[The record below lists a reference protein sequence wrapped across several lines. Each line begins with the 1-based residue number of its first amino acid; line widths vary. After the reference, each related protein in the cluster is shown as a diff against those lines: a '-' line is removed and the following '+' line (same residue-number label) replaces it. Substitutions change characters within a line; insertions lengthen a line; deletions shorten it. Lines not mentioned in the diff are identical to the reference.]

1 MISKSLK
8 FLRLVFLALPIFLL
22 VVFLWAQWPMRVF
35 ASGNPRLIN
44 DMGQIAFAYFWV
56 MAFAIACLSQ
66 SHLQISNNA
75 APTKKGRR
83 AWTGFVL
90 SLPWAIFL
98 VYSAWPLLI
107 NSWHE
112 NEKFPD
118 TECIIIHKHHLEF
131 AVHHEKEHLIG
142 IFQCKLIEI
151 GEQEFKKKFNDLM
164 KLK

>member
-8 FLRLVFLALPIFLL
+8 FLWLVFLALPIFLL

-66 SHLQISNNA
+66 SHLQISDNA
-75 APTKKGRR
+75 APTKKGKR

-118 TECIIIHKHHLEF
+118 SYSPGF
-131 AVHHEKEHLIG
+131 YLI
-142 IFQCKLIEI
+142 KLALILLPVGWTLSNI
-151 GEQEFKKKFNDLM
+151 LSINKAYRVKP
-164 KLK
+164 

>member
-1 MISKSLK
+1 MQMISKSLK
-8 FLRLVFLALPIFLL
+8 FLWLVFLALPIFLL

-118 TECIIIHKHHLEF
+118 SYSPGF
-131 AVHHEKEHLIG
+131 YLI
-142 IFQCKLIEI
+142 KLALILLPVGWTLSNI
-151 GEQEFKKKFNDLM
+151 LSINKAYRVKP
-164 KLK
+164 

>member
-8 FLRLVFLALPIFLL
+8 FLWLVFLALPIVLL

-118 TECIIIHKHHLEF
+118 SYSPGF
-131 AVHHEKEHLIG
+131 YLI
-142 IFQCKLIEI
+142 KLALILLPVGWTLSNI
-151 GEQEFKKKFNDLM
+151 LSINKAYRVKP
-164 KLK
+164 

>member
-1 MISKSLK
+1 MQMISKSLK
-8 FLRLVFLALPIFLL
+8 FLWLVFLALLIFLL

-118 TECIIIHKHHLEF
+118 SYSPGF
-131 AVHHEKEHLIG
+131 YLI
-142 IFQCKLIEI
+142 KLALILFPVGWTLSNI
-151 GEQEFKKKFNDLM
+151 LSINKAYRVKP
-164 KLK
+164 

>member
-8 FLRLVFLALPIFLL
+8 FLWLVFLTLPIVLL

-35 ASGNPRLIN
+35 ASGKPRLIN

-66 SHLQISNNA
+66 SHLQISDNA
-75 APTKKGRR
+75 APTKKGKR

-118 TECIIIHKHHLEF
+118 SYSPGF
-131 AVHHEKEHLIG
+131 YLI
-142 IFQCKLIEI
+142 KLALILLPVGWTLSNI
-151 GEQEFKKKFNDLM
+151 LSINKAYRVKP
-164 KLK
+164 

>member
-1 MISKSLK
+1 MQMISKSLK
-8 FLRLVFLALPIFLL
+8 FLWLLFLALPIVLL

-118 TECIIIHKHHLEF
+118 SYSPGF
-131 AVHHEKEHLIG
+131 YLI
-142 IFQCKLIEI
+142 KLALILLPVGWTLSNI
-151 GEQEFKKKFNDLM
+151 LSINKAYRVKP
-164 KLK
+164 

>member
-8 FLRLVFLALPIFLL
+8 FLWPVFLTLPIVLL
-22 VVFLWAQWPMRVF
+22 VVFLWVQWPMRVF

-98 VYSAWPLLI
+98 VYTAWPLLI

-118 TECIIIHKHHLEF
+118 SYSPGF
-131 AVHHEKEHLIG
+131 YLI
-142 IFQCKLIEI
+142 KLALILLPVGWTLSNI
-151 GEQEFKKKFNDLM
+151 LSINKAYRVKP
-164 KLK
+164 

>member
-8 FLRLVFLALPIFLL
+8 FLWLVFLALPIFLL

-118 TECIIIHKHHLEF
+118 SYSPGF
-131 AVHHEKEHLIG
+131 YLI
-142 IFQCKLIEI
+142 KLALILLPVGWTLSNI
-151 GEQEFKKKFNDLM
+151 LSINKAYRVKP
-164 KLK
+164 

>member
-8 FLRLVFLALPIFLL
+8 FLWLVFLALPIVLL
-22 VVFLWAQWPMRVF
+22 VVFLWIQWPMRVF

-56 MAFAIACLSQ
+56 MAFGIACLSQ
-66 SHLQISNNA
+66 SHLQISNSGAPTNA
-75 APTKKGRR
+75 ARR
-83 AWTGFVL
+83 AWTGFIL

-118 TECIIIHKHHLEF
+118 SYSPGF
-131 AVHHEKEHLIG
+131 YLIKLALVLLASAWFVAN
-142 IFQCKLIEI
+142 IFSINKAYRV
-151 GEQEFKKKFNDLM
+151 KP
-164 KLK
+164 

>member
-8 FLRLVFLALPIFLL
+8 FLWLLFLALPIVLL

-66 SHLQISNNA
+66 SHLQISNKA

-118 TECIIIHKHHLEF
+118 SYSPGF
-131 AVHHEKEHLIG
+131 YLI
-142 IFQCKLIEI
+142 KLALILFPVGWTLSNI
-151 GEQEFKKKFNDLM
+151 LSINKAYRVKP
-164 KLK
+164 

>member
-8 FLRLVFLALPIFLL
+8 FLWLVFLTLPIVLL

-118 TECIIIHKHHLEF
+118 S
-131 AVHHEKEHLIG
+131 
-142 IFQCKLIEI
+142 
-151 GEQEFKKKFNDLM
+151 
-164 KLK
+164 

>member
-8 FLRLVFLALPIFLL
+8 FLWLVFLTLPIVLL

-66 SHLQISNNA
+66 SHLQISDNA
-75 APTKKGRR
+75 APTKKGKR

-118 TECIIIHKHHLEF
+118 SYSPGF
-131 AVHHEKEHLIG
+131 YLI
-142 IFQCKLIEI
+142 KLALILFPVGWTLSNI
-151 GEQEFKKKFNDLM
+151 LSINKAYRVKP
-164 KLK
+164 

>member
-1 MISKSLK
+1 MQMISKSLK
-8 FLRLVFLALPIFLL
+8 FLWLLFLALPIFLL

-44 DMGQIAFAYFWV
+44 DMGQIAFAYFWA

-75 APTKKGRR
+75 APTNATRR
-83 AWTGFVL
+83 DWTGFVL

-118 TECIIIHKHHLEF
+118 SYSPGF
-131 AVHHEKEHLIG
+131 YLI
-142 IFQCKLIEI
+142 KLALILLPVGWTLSNI
-151 GEQEFKKKFNDLM
+151 LSINKAYRVKP
-164 KLK
+164 

>member
-8 FLRLVFLALPIFLL
+8 FLWLVFLTLPVVLL

-118 TECIIIHKHHLEF
+118 SYSPGF
-131 AVHHEKEHLIG
+131 YLI
-142 IFQCKLIEI
+142 KLALILLPVGWTLSNI
-151 GEQEFKKKFNDLM
+151 LSINKAYRVKP
-164 KLK
+164 

>member
-22 VVFLWAQWPMRVF
+22 VVFLWVQWPMRVF

-118 TECIIIHKHHLEF
+118 SYSPGF
-131 AVHHEKEHLIG
+131 YLI
-142 IFQCKLIEI
+142 KLALILLPVGWTLSNI
-151 GEQEFKKKFNDLM
+151 LSINKAYRVKP
-164 KLK
+164 

>member
-8 FLRLVFLALPIFLL
+8 FLWLLFLALPIVLL

-118 TECIIIHKHHLEF
+118 SYSPGF
-131 AVHHEKEHLIG
+131 YLI
-142 IFQCKLIEI
+142 KLALILLPVGWTLSNI
-151 GEQEFKKKFNDLM
+151 LSINKAYRVKP
-164 KLK
+164 

>member
-8 FLRLVFLALPIFLL
+8 FLWLLFLALPIVLL

-118 TECIIIHKHHLEF
+118 SYSPGF
-131 AVHHEKEHLIG
+131 YLI
-142 IFQCKLIEI
+142 KLALILFPVGWTLSNI
-151 GEQEFKKKFNDLM
+151 LSINKAYRVKP
-164 KLK
+164 

>member
-8 FLRLVFLALPIFLL
+8 FLWLVFLALPIVLL

-35 ASGNPRLIN
+35 ASGKPRLIN

-75 APTKKGRR
+75 APTKKGKR

-118 TECIIIHKHHLEF
+118 SYSPGF
-131 AVHHEKEHLIG
+131 YLI
-142 IFQCKLIEI
+142 KLALILLPVGWTLSNI
-151 GEQEFKKKFNDLM
+151 LSINKAYRVKP
-164 KLK
+164 

>member
-8 FLRLVFLALPIFLL
+8 FLWLVFLTLPIVLL

-118 TECIIIHKHHLEF
+118 SYSPGF
-131 AVHHEKEHLIG
+131 YLI
-142 IFQCKLIEI
+142 KLALILLPVGWTLSNI
-151 GEQEFKKKFNDLM
+151 LSINKAYRVKP
-164 KLK
+164 

>member
-1 MISKSLK
+1 MISQSLK

-22 VVFLWAQWPMRVF
+22 VVFLWVQWPMRVF

-118 TECIIIHKHHLEF
+118 SYSPGF
-131 AVHHEKEHLIG
+131 YLI
-142 IFQCKLIEI
+142 KLALILLPVGWTLSNI
-151 GEQEFKKKFNDLM
+151 LSINKAYRVKP
-164 KLK
+164 

>member
-8 FLRLVFLALPIFLL
+8 FLWLVFLALPIFLL

-98 VYSAWPLLI
+98 VYSAWPLFI

-118 TECIIIHKHHLEF
+118 SYSPGF
-131 AVHHEKEHLIG
+131 YLI
-142 IFQCKLIEI
+142 KLALILFPVGWTLSNI
-151 GEQEFKKKFNDLM
+151 LSINKAYRVKP
-164 KLK
+164 

>member
-22 VVFLWAQWPMRVF
+22 VVFLWVQWPMRVF
-35 ASGNPRLIN
+35 ASGNSRLIN

-66 SHLQISNNA
+66 SHLQFSNNA

-118 TECIIIHKHHLEF
+118 SYSPGF
-131 AVHHEKEHLIG
+131 YLI
-142 IFQCKLIEI
+142 KLALILLPVGWTLSNI
-151 GEQEFKKKFNDLM
+151 LSINKAYRVKP
-164 KLK
+164 

>member
-8 FLRLVFLALPIFLL
+8 FLWLVFLALLIFLL

-98 VYSAWPLLI
+98 VCSAWPLLI

-118 TECIIIHKHHLEF
+118 SYSPGF
-131 AVHHEKEHLIG
+131 YLI
-142 IFQCKLIEI
+142 KLALILLPVGWTLSNI
-151 GEQEFKKKFNDLM
+151 LSINKAYRVKP
-164 KLK
+164 

>member
-22 VVFLWAQWPMRVF
+22 VVFLWVQWPMRVF

-66 SHLQISNNA
+66 SHLQISDNA
-75 APTKKGRR
+75 APTKKGKR

-118 TECIIIHKHHLEF
+118 SYSPGF
-131 AVHHEKEHLIG
+131 YLI
-142 IFQCKLIEI
+142 KLALILLPVGWTLSNI
-151 GEQEFKKKFNDLM
+151 LSINKAYRVKP
-164 KLK
+164 

>member
-8 FLRLVFLALPIFLL
+8 FLWLLFLALPIVLL

-75 APTKKGRR
+75 APTKKWRR

-118 TECIIIHKHHLEF
+118 SYSPGF
-131 AVHHEKEHLIG
+131 YLI
-142 IFQCKLIEI
+142 KLALILLPVGWTLSNI
-151 GEQEFKKKFNDLM
+151 LSINKAYRVKP
-164 KLK
+164 

>member
-8 FLRLVFLALPIFLL
+8 FLWLLFLALPIVLL

-66 SHLQISNNA
+66 SHLQISNKA

-118 TECIIIHKHHLEF
+118 SYSPGF
-131 AVHHEKEHLIG
+131 YLI
-142 IFQCKLIEI
+142 KLALILLPVGWTLSNI
-151 GEQEFKKKFNDLM
+151 LSINKAYRVKP
-164 KLK
+164 

>member
-8 FLRLVFLALPIFLL
+8 FLWLLFLALPIVLL

-44 DMGQIAFAYFWV
+44 DMGQIVFAYFWV

-118 TECIIIHKHHLEF
+118 SYSPGF
-131 AVHHEKEHLIG
+131 YLI
-142 IFQCKLIEI
+142 KLALILLPVGWTLSNI
-151 GEQEFKKKFNDLM
+151 LSINKAYRVKP
-164 KLK
+164 

>member
-8 FLRLVFLALPIFLL
+8 FLWLVFLALPIFLL

-66 SHLQISNNA
+66 SHLQISNSA

-118 TECIIIHKHHLEF
+118 SYSPGF
-131 AVHHEKEHLIG
+131 YLI
-142 IFQCKLIEI
+142 KLALILLPVGWTLSNI
-151 GEQEFKKKFNDLM
+151 LSINKAYRVKP
-164 KLK
+164 

>member
-8 FLRLVFLALPIFLL
+8 FLWLVFLALPIFLL
-22 VVFLWAQWPMRVF
+22 IVFLWAQWPMRVF
-35 ASGNPRLIN
+35 ANGNPRLIN

-118 TECIIIHKHHLEF
+118 SYSPGF
-131 AVHHEKEHLIG
+131 YLI
-142 IFQCKLIEI
+142 KLALILLPVGWTLSNI
-151 GEQEFKKKFNDLM
+151 LSINKAYRVKP
-164 KLK
+164 

>member
-8 FLRLVFLALPIFLL
+8 FLWPVFLTLPIVLL
-22 VVFLWAQWPMRVF
+22 VVFLWVQWPMRVF

-98 VYSAWPLLI
+98 VYTAWPLLI

-118 TECIIIHKHHLEF
+118 SYSPGF
-131 AVHHEKEHLIG
+131 YLI
-142 IFQCKLIEI
+142 KLALILLPVGWI
-151 GEQEFKKKFNDLM
+151 LSNILSINKAYRVKP
-164 KLK
+164 

>member
-8 FLRLVFLALPIFLL
+8 FLWLVFLALPIVLL

-118 TECIIIHKHHLEF
+118 SYSPGF
-131 AVHHEKEHLIG
+131 YLI
-142 IFQCKLIEI
+142 KLALILFPVGWTLSNI
-151 GEQEFKKKFNDLM
+151 LSINKAYRVKP
-164 KLK
+164 

>member
-8 FLRLVFLALPIFLL
+8 FLWLVFLTLPIVLL

-66 SHLQISNNA
+66 SHLQISDNA
-75 APTKKGRR
+75 APTKKGKR

-118 TECIIIHKHHLEF
+118 SYSPGF
-131 AVHHEKEHLIG
+131 YLI
-142 IFQCKLIEI
+142 KLALILLPVGWTLSNI
-151 GEQEFKKKFNDLM
+151 LSINKAYRVKP
-164 KLK
+164 